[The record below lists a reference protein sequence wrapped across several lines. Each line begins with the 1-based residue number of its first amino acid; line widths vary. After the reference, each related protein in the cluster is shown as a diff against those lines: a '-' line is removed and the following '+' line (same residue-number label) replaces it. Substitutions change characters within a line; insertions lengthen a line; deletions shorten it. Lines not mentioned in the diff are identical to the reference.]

1 MQGETASADIKAVES
16 YSEALAM
23 IIDKG
28 GYTKQQFF
36 RVDTT
41 IFYLKMLTRIFIAW
55 SQYLASRSKLTILL
69 GVNAADFQ

>member
-1 MQGETASADIKAVES
+1 MQGETASADIKAVVS

-23 IIDKG
+23 IIDEG

-41 IFYLKMLTRIFIAW
+41 IFYLKMLTRIFIA
-55 SQYLASRSKLTILL
+55 
-69 GVNAADFQ
+69 